1 MSIALHCT
9 MPSSS
14 AARIDRLQRRAAQ
27 EVDVLCL
34 GGGLPDPRLFPR
46 QDLSDAFVRALHRP
60 AAALQYGW
68 PEGELELR
76 HWVAARLRAAGAD
89 LQAKDVVITS
99 GAQQAISLTARALF
113 SPAMMIGLTGES
125 YPGAIDMFRA
135 WGLNIVPWQRAAS
148 GFYVM
153 PTVANPGG
161 QAMASDVRAELLRR
175 AEVEGATIIE
185 DDAYGDTRF
194 SDTRTRPLI
203 ADAPERV
210 VHVGTLSK
218 VLCPGVRIGWLATR
232 HPGFSSILAE
242 KQQADL
248 QAPSLNQHIVAE
260 YLSDGRFERHIARVR
275 RVYEQKARLLERA
288 VRRSLPMFRLRAP
301 QGGFSLWL
309 EHEDEQTPVSD
320 MTLLAAAIR
329 HGVSFDPGRSFR
341 IRESQRLALRL
352 CYGSVPEGDID
363 EGVERLAEA
372 LDYVRTRDVGN
383 AVRRASKLHWARSS
397 AERQKRSE
405 P

>member
-1 MSIALHCT
+1 M
-9 MPSSS
+9 
-14 AARIDRLQRRAAQ
+14 
-27 EVDVLCL
+27 CL

-46 QDLSDAFVRALHRP
+46 RDLSDAFVRALHRP
-60 AAALQYGW
+60 AGALQYGW

-89 LQAKDVVITS
+89 LEAKDVVITS

-113 SPAMMIGLTGES
+113 SPAMMIGLCDES

-135 WGLNIVPWQRAAS
+135 WGLNIVPCHRAAS

-161 QAMASDVRAELLRR
+161 QAMASDVRADLLRR

-194 SDTRTRPLI
+194 AETRARPLV
-203 ADAPERV
+203 ADAPDRV
-210 VHVGTLSK
+210 VHIGTLSK

-232 HPGFSSILAE
+232 HPGFSRILAE

-260 YLSDGRFERHIARVR
+260 YVSDGRFEHHVTRVR
-275 RVYEQKARLLERA
+275 RVYERKARLLERA
-288 VRRSLPMFRLRAP
+288 VRRFLPMFLLREP
-301 QGGFSLWL
+301 HGGFSLWL
-309 EHEDEQTPVSD
+309 EHEDEQTPISD
-320 MTLLAAAIR
+320 MTLLATAIR

-341 IRESQRLALRL
+341 IRESRRLALRL
-352 CYGSVPEGDID
+352 CYGSVPEEDID
-363 EGVERLAEA
+363 EGVARLAEA
-372 LDYVRTRDVGN
+372 LDYVRRRDAGTGARCASNLRWTRSDAN
-383 AVRRASKLHWARSS
+383 
-397 AERQKRSE
+397 ERQKRSE